1 MLTPKVSRCAISLL
15 LISIYPS
22 LAWAANCADSYESTR
37 FDYLGRNPAN
47 TKSYWLTLSNRA
59 DSFRLSAPGTG
70 SIDEWQTAGPS
81 VHISESTLVSDNNL
95 QSLHK
100 IDRMTPDGKFDCFLQ
115 SHYQVDPLVP
125 PTWRPPAIPERP
137 VVIRPEIPERPIVI
151 RPVIP
156 DRPVA
161 IKPEFPDLPVVIRP
175 EIPDRPIVIRPVIP
189 DRPIAI
195 KPELPDLPVVI
206 RPEIP
211 DRPIVIRPVIPDRP
225 IAIKP
230 ELPDLPVVI
239 RPEIPDRPI
248 VIRPVIPDRPIAIKP
263 ELPDLPVVIRPE
275 IPDRPIVIR
284 PVIPDRPIA
293 IKPEL
298 PDLPVVTRPE
308 IPELPVV
315 GRPEIPELPEV
326 SRPKPEKPVLI
337 SLNGAQYELAQAQL
351 LQLCPAAQLDEQ
363 GQVLS
368 ESLQNCQA
376 LIDALQQAPLTPGRD
391 LVAANNWNSW
401 ADVQY
406 LRSDNRRGFSPIEG
420 RSATLSL
427 GADRIVQDNF
437 ALGMMLTLS
446 DQNSDSFS
454 GNLQSESD
462 QLMLGPYFAYGF
474 NRNWSL
480 FGNALLGRVERDYRL
495 LALNGENSPMKYSA
509 SLNLQGEYALNPES
523 VVRPKLGINYNY
535 ESGDDYQLTGS
546 LLGKQLIIAVDS
558 HHRDSGQMQASAEF
572 NTKLKNQQGQLFVPY
587 FETGVF
593 YNYLNNNDDLSPRWQ
608 GLARAGL
615 RTLASKALQIDV
627 NASYQSI
634 GVNNMDVWDCKLF
647 IAYSF

>member
-1 MLTPKVSRCAISLL
+1 MSILSLDNKNVAPLTTRILLGVLRDLNMLTPKVSRCAISLL

-161 IKPEFPDLPVVIRP
+161 IKPEF
-175 EIPDRPIVIRPVIP
+175 
-189 DRPIAI
+189 
-195 KPELPDLPVVI
+195 
-206 RPEIP
+206 
-211 DRPIVIRPVIPDRP
+211 
-225 IAIKP
+225 
-230 ELPDLPVVI
+230 
-239 RPEIPDRPI
+239 
-248 VIRPVIPDRPIAIKP
+248 
-263 ELPDLPVVIRPE
+263 PDLPVVIRPE